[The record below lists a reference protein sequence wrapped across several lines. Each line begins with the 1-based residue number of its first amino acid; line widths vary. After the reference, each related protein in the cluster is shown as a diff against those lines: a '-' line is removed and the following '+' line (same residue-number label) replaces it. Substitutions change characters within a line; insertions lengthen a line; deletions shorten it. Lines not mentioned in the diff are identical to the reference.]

1 MADDP
6 AVVERGVLTAAAER
20 RDLAVRRAEVIGQLA
35 GQFTVGLA
43 VAEAAAAELGVSRRR
58 MYVLIGRWRAGEGLA
73 SDLLPGTSSGG
84 RGGGRLPD
92 EVEAV
97 VREVLRARYLTRQR
111 RTVASVCRDI
121 ARECKVRGLRVPS
134 RGTVLRC
141 VAGLDPVKAVS
152 ARERR

>member
-6 AVVERGVLTAAAER
+6 AVAGRGVLTVAAER
-20 RDLAVRRAEVIGQLA
+20 RDLAVRRAEVTGQSTA
-35 GQFTVGLA
+35 GLA
-43 VAEAAAAELGVSRRR
+43 AAEAAAAGLRVSRRR
-58 MYVLIGRWRAGEGLA
+58 VYVLTGRWRAGEGLA
-73 SDLLPGTSSGG
+73 PDLLPGTSSGG

-111 RTVASVCRDI
+111 RTVASACRDI
-121 ARECKVRGLRVPS
+121 ARECEVRGLRVPS

-141 VAGLDPVKAVS
+141 VAGPDPVKAVS
-152 ARERR
+152 GRERR